1 MGVLEQIAGFDN
13 GAPAFL
19 LAVVVV
25 AVLRGTG
32 PAVATAIGS
41 FLAYDFLFIEP
52 LYTLTVSDPAEWL
65 NLLLLLVVGVVIGQ
79 LAGRERDRA
88 VAAIEGEREAR
99 ALFSVS
105 FTLATERDMAAALP
119 AIARMVSRGGSGA
132 ACLDR
137 RRRHHCS
144 PTASPPGDRSRPIRP
159 CTRRSAAIRANSRP
173 NGSAS
178 TPLVEPRRGRSRD
191 ATNAFRVVISADGRA
206 LGAVWLH
213 PASRAG
219 RPG

>member
-1 MGVLEQIAGFDN
+1 MLERGAGFDN

-65 NLLLLLVVGVVIGQ
+65 NLILLLVVGVVIGQ

-119 AIARMVSRGGSGA
+119 AIARMVSEEVRASRLWIVVGEAVATSTGPPEPDPRQSRGPF
-132 ACLDR
+132 D
-137 RRRHHCS
+137 
-144 PTASPPGDRSRPIRP
+144 ASPESG
-159 CTRRSAAIRANSRP
+159 
-173 NGSAS
+173 
-178 TPLVEPRRGRSRD
+178 
-191 ATNAFRVVISADGRA
+191 
-206 LGAVWLH
+206 
-213 PASRAG
+213 
-219 RPG
+219 